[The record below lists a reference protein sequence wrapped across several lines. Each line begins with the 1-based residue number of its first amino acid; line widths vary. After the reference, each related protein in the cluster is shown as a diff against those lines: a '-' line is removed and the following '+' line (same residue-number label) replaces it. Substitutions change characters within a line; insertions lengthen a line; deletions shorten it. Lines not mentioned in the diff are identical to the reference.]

1 MDRPGIMVYFDMMG
15 PLCKLQD
22 ADKGRLFWA
31 MLEYGKKGIVPA
43 FDGLALELAW
53 EFVKPK
59 IDKDYKEYVRSVQ
72 RRQFATAC
80 RERKR
85 RGEPDITFDEWLKTI
100 GDCDNQTASMMT
112 NDDQWYPS
120 TSTTTPT
127 TPSSTPNTSTAI
139 TTAAAATEPDD
150 FAAAAAEDRN
160 VNVVGG
166 ELGKNVVFL
175 SGAQIESLLD
185 MMGIDTF
192 DYYVAKLANFI
203 IKNNAN
209 VKNHYETILKWWQE
223 DGSVHTQPEFSRKK
237 EIPKGASGVLGPEEL
252 ENIQRLLAENR
263 SEEG

>member
-15 PLCKLQD
+15 PLGKLQD

-31 MLEYGKKGIVPA
+31 MLEYGKSGIVPV

-100 GDCDNQTASMMT
+100 GGCDNHTVSMMT
-112 NDDQWYPS
+112 NDDQWYP
-120 TSTTTPT
+120 TTPT
-127 TPSSTPNTSTAI
+127 TPTPSTSTNTSTSI
-139 TTAAAATEPDD
+139 TTAAAATTSTTEPDD
-150 FAAAAAEDRN
+150 TAATAIESN
-160 VNVVGG
+160 VTVLGG

-175 SGAQIESLLD
+175 SDAQISDLLD
-185 MMGIDTF
+185 LMGVDTF
-192 DYYVAKLANFI
+192 DYYVDKLSRFI
-203 IKNNAN
+203 LQNHAR
-209 VKNHYETILKWWQE
+209 VKNHYETILKWWKE
-223 DGSVHTQPEFSRKK
+223 DAALH
-237 EIPKGASGVLGPEEL
+237 GP
-252 ENIQRLLAENR
+252 NR
-263 SEEG
+263 